1 MPVLRPDGPVTTDLV
16 DGEPEQEMQT
26 ITRTREVKT
35 YTGPTMDVK
44 DTLVKITEAL
54 TQLKTAAASATTYE
68 ELQTAIDT
76 ALADV

>member
-1 MPVLRPDGPVTTDLV
+1 MN
-16 DGEPEQEMQT
+16 
-26 ITRTREVKT
+26 
-35 YTGPTMDVK
+35 VK